1 MIQDGPREPGHFV
14 KVATVGDISAGN
26 VLAARLRAE
35 GIEVRVHSPSFGPYP
50 MTVGDLADAEIWVM
64 SDRVEEASSILLDAE
79 VNDAIGAADPDITNV
94 ERKHDYER
102 RLIALVVGSLVAV
115 FTDPDVPL
123 WLRLA
128 LGAATAG
135 VTFLTVSA
143 TAERWRARRSE
154 RYEGI
159 ER

>member
-1 MIQDGPREPGHFV
+1 MTQESVPEPGRFV
-14 KVATVGDISAGN
+14 KVATVGDITAGN

-79 VNDAIGAADPDITNV
+79 VNDAIGAADPDIANV

-102 RLIALVVGSLVAV
+102 RIIALVVGGIMIALFVVAI
-115 FTDPDVPL
+115 
-123 WLRLA
+123 LR
-128 LGAATAG
+128 
-135 VTFLTVSA
+135 V
-143 TAERWRARRSE
+143 
-154 RYEGI
+154 Y
-159 ER
+159 